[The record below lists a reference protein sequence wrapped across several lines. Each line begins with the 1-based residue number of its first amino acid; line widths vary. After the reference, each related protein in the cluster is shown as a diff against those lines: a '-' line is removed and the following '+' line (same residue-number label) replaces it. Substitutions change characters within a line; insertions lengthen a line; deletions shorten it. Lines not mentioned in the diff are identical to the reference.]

1 MQIGLLYELPERA
14 LTTDKI
20 KLRKILMIDLK
31 IFVYYYVDQYFA
43 EILIVYIFLILMF
56 ILIVL

>member
-1 MQIGLLYELPERA
+1 MQIRLLYNLPERA

-31 IFVYYYVDQYFA
+31 IFVYYVDQYLA
-43 EILIVYIFLILMF
+43 VILIVYIF
-56 ILIVL
+56 